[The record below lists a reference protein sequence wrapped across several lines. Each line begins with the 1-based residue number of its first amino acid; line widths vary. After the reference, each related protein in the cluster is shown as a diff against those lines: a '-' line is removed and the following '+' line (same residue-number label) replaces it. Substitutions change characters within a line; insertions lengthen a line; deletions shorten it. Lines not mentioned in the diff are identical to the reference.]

1 KPGGHVGDVPADAL
15 GQRLGQVA
23 GRAGIRDR
31 LVAVVQ
37 LDRGGKRPRA
47 RDLEFQ
53 RAGVVLGEV
62 LEGVEVAGEEVERP
76 AQVPARPVDQPPTGR
91 LQVDRH
97 VDEERRA
104 AADHVRAGPAGWQ
117 LGHVWQVGQLAE
129 DGLRRLGRVGAGHRS
144 HAGGDAGQL
153 LVGHGGDPRA
163 CLPAARRRRRHP
175 DAAGI
180 DGHGRSAELSVPRGS
195 ITGMYAERAP
205 APDLAGHLRC
215 SWTRLTGG
223 SGSVLP
229 DGCLDLMWIGGE
241 LVVAGPDTVATHAEL
256 AAGVEIAAVR
266 FRPGVAPA
274 VLGLPASEL
283 RDQRVPLTELWPD
296 APALGHRV
304 GAAVGRRLASRTG
317 GPGVVAELARR
328 AGLSERQLHR
338 RCVTAFGYG
347 PKTLDRILRLQ
358 RFLALGRAEPT
369 AGLARLAADAGYTD
383 QAHLGHDCR
392 ALADAT
398 PAELIA

>member
-1 KPGGHVGDVPADAL
+1 M
-15 GQRLGQVA
+15 
-23 GRAGIRDR
+23 
-31 LVAVVQ
+31 
-37 LDRGGKRPRA
+37 
-47 RDLEFQ
+47 
-53 RAGVVLGEV
+53 
-62 LEGVEVAGEEVERP
+62 
-76 AQVPARPVDQPPTGR
+76 
-91 LQVDRH
+91 
-97 VDEERRA
+97 
-104 AADHVRAGPAGWQ
+104 
-117 LGHVWQVGQLAE
+117 
-129 DGLRRLGRVGAGHRS
+129 
-144 HAGGDAGQL
+144 
-153 LVGHGGDPRA
+153 
-163 CLPAARRRRRHP
+163 
-175 DAAGI
+175 
-180 DGHGRSAELSVPRGS
+180 SVPRGS

-241 LVVAGPDTVATHAEL
+241 LIVAGPDTVATHAEL
-256 AAGVEIAAVR
+256 SAGVEIAAVR

-304 GAAVGRRLASRTG
+304 GAAADRVAVLEDAVRRRLAYAPPVDQVAVAVGRRLARRTG
-317 GPGVVAELARR
+317 GPGVVAELARW

>member
-1 KPGGHVGDVPADAL
+1 MS
-15 GQRLGQVA
+15 VA
-23 GRAGIRDR
+23 
-31 LVAVVQ
+31 
-37 LDRGGKRPRA
+37 
-47 RDLEFQ
+47 
-53 RAGVVLGEV
+53 
-62 LEGVEVAGEEVERP
+62 
-76 AQVPARPVDQPPTGR
+76 
-91 LQVDRH
+91 
-97 VDEERRA
+97 
-104 AADHVRAGPAGWQ
+104 
-117 LGHVWQVGQLAE
+117 
-129 DGLRRLGRVGAGHRS
+129 
-144 HAGGDAGQL
+144 
-153 LVGHGGDPRA
+153 
-163 CLPAARRRRRHP
+163 
-175 DAAGI
+175 
-180 DGHGRSAELSVPRGS
+180 RGS

-205 APDLAGHLRC
+205 AADLAGHLRC

-256 AAGVEIAAVR
+256 AATVEIAAVR

-304 GAAVGRRLASRTG
+304 GAAADRVAVLEDAVRRRLADAPPVDQLAVAIGQRLARRTG

-369 AGLARLAADAGYTD
+369 TGLARLAADAGYTD
-383 QAHLGHDCR
+383 QAHLGHECR